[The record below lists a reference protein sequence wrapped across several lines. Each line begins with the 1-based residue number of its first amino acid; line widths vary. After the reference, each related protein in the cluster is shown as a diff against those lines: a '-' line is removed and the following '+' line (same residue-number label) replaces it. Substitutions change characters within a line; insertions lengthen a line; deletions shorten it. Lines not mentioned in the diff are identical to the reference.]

1 VIKRRHDANTCLQAL
16 TAAAAAAA
24 AEEADAGRDDAPQSI
39 IIVARAS
46 QVALIRTQLDDGR
59 CRTI

>member
-16 TAAAAAAA
+16 TAAAAA